1 MVSSTETVMQITA
14 HADVRMNQRGI
25 TRNQFDLIL
34 EHGEPEGDKLVL
46 TAKNARERIGAL
58 RREMK
63 RLEAVANK
71 GGISVVMDGE
81 MVITTYRT
89 ASSVAPI
96 RKKVR
101 G

>member
-1 MVSSTETVMQITA
+1 MQITA

-25 TRNQFDLIL
+25 TKNQLDLVL
-34 EHGEPEGDKLVL
+34 EHGEPDGDKIVL
-46 TAKNARERIGAL
+46 TAKGARELIGVL

-71 GGISVVMDGE
+71 GGISVVIDGE
-81 MVITTYRT
+81 TVITTYRT
-89 ASSVAPI
+89 ASFVVPS
-96 RKKVR
+96 RSKVR

>member
-1 MVSSTETVMQITA
+1 MQITT

-25 TRNQFDLIL
+25 TRNQLDLVL

-46 TAKNARERIGAL
+46 SAKSARERMAAL
-58 RREMK
+58 KQEMK

-81 MVITTYRT
+81 AVITTYRT
-89 ASSVAPI
+89 GSFVAST